1 MPKTVY
7 AIFDGYNFIPETP
20 VDLESNQRYL
30 IQILTEKPPEKPEQN
45 VLKRILTRAKNLG
58 ISDLADQHETKMFLS
73 FVRISILKFKQLLK
87 ESG

>member
-1 MPKTVY
+1 MTKMVY

-45 VLKRILTRAKNLG
+45 VLRRILGRAKDLG
-58 ISDLADQHETKMFLS
+58 VSDLADQHDHYLYGTEK
-73 FVRISILKFKQLLK
+73 K
-87 ESG
+87 

>member
-30 IQILTEKPPEKPEQN
+30 IQILTEKPPEKPQQN
-45 VLKRILTRAKNLG
+45 VLRRILGRAKDLG
-58 ISDLADQHETKMFLS
+58 VSDLADQHDHYLYGTEK
-73 FVRISILKFKQLLK
+73 K
-87 ESG
+87 

>member
-45 VLKRILTRAKNLG
+45 VLRRILGRAKDLG
-58 ISDLADQHETKMFLS
+58 VSDLADQHDHYLYGTEK
-73 FVRISILKFKQLLK
+73 K
-87 ESG
+87 